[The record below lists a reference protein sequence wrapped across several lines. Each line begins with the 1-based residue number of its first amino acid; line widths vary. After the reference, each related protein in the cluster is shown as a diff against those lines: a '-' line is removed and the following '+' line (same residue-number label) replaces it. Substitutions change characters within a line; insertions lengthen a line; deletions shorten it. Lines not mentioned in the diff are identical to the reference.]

1 MALTI
6 TKDTYPELSLD
17 PREVDKFNAS
27 DPDTQ
32 QMYLTQWRVSA
43 VLVVFWSFL
52 LIQSNRNTGP
62 FLAIFLLRPFQS
74 TFCTLD
80 AHANVVKGDF

>member
-1 MALTI
+1 MVLFGIRSMLERNLTYPATSTMALTI

-17 PREVDKFNAS
+17 PREIDKFNAS

-43 VLVVFWSFL
+43 VLVVF
-52 LIQSNRNTGP
+52 
-62 FLAIFLLRPFQS
+62 
-74 TFCTLD
+74 
-80 AHANVVKGDF
+80 